1 LNLMDI
7 DILQCCIVEDL
18 SSGVS
23 FILADLLTSHTKSLL
38 LLLLLVERLLNWSF
52 LPSAKLGW

>member
-1 LNLMDI
+1 MDI

-52 LPSAKLGW
+52 LPAAMLGS